1 MMKQWAEHAKMSS
14 TGGADIPKYI
24 NMYTL
29 ANKFSPLQHIGNFMQ
44 IIFVAADKGFNFL
57 YLK

>member
-24 NMYTL
+24 SMYTL

-44 IIFVAADKGFNFL
+44 IIFVAADKGV
-57 YLK
+57 